1 MLTKNDKAKNNT
13 SRISINF
20 IIPNVVTLMGFISGF
35 RGIIYAINHDFEK
48 AIYMLILCS
57 IFDFF
62 DGSIAKLVRGTSN
75 FGAEL
80 DSLSDLVCFGIF
92 PSLIIYNWSLH
103 EVRYY
108 GWLISA
114 IFAIATIL
122 RLARFNIEAQET
134 VHEIKNKLKF
144 FDGVPSP
151 AGAILFVMP
160 ITLFYSMNLQ
170 ANNLQIMLYALC
182 VAFLM
187 ISKIPTLSFKFI
199 KIKRKH
205 TTLVLFLICILS
217 ILVLENFWSILVAIT
232 ITYIISLPVFALFVT
247 LKIKRTLPN

>member
-1 MLTKNDKAKNNT
+1 MSIKNNKEH
-13 SRISINF
+13 SNRISINF
-20 IIPNVVTLMGFISGF
+20 IIPNVVTLMGFIAGF
-35 RGIIYAINHDFEK
+35 KGIIYTINHDFEK

-57 IFDFF
+57 VFDFF

-80 DSLSDLVCFGIF
+80 DSLSDLVSFGIF
-92 PSLIIYNWSLH
+92 PSLMIYNWSLH
-103 EVRYY
+103 EVPYY

-122 RLARFNIEAQET
+122 RLARFNIEKSDNL
-134 VHEIKNKLKF
+134 HEIKKRLKF

-151 AGAILFVMP
+151 AGAILLVMP
-160 ITLFYSMNLQ
+160 ITIFFAMDLRIS
-170 ANNLQIMLYALC
+170 NLQIMLYSLC

-199 KIKRKH
+199 KIQRKNA
-205 TTLVLFLICILS
+205 TLTLFLICIFS
-217 ILVLENFWSILVAIT
+217 ALVLENFWDVLIT
-232 ITYIISLPVFALFVT
+232 VTIIYAISLPIFALIVRS
-247 LKIKRTLPN
+247 KIKKILQN